1 MPSPP
6 KQRFSQNP
14 MYAGRQP
21 PMHHDPNGP
30 PPPGYPQPPYGAP
43 PPPGSQQYY
52 PYPPPPYGYG
62 PPPGQGPYAPP
73 PYYPGHSPS
82 NQYSPTASFPPA
94 HYPPMGQ
101 PHQPASQ
108 DILET
113 NDSPPKETLQEK
125 PSKSNDVEEKVD
137 VEKST
142 SKPNLQVE
150 IEEKNTEKT
159 TSSSSSSKPE
169 KEQDDMV
176 SKVSPMK
183 SDFHFYAAA
192 KKAAVLKEIHSNK
205 EKKDALEAVSELNNR
220 IMKMWEEEDKGSR
233 QVYFAKEEDDRIRY
247 IHEDEIE
254 SRHCATLTSRP
265 TPRSDSKKNTP
276 TSTDAAA
283 GKKRSDAENGDSD
296 GSPLKKSRDS
306 DHVHSSY

>member
-101 PHQPASQ
+101 PHQPAPQ

-125 PSKSNDVEEKVD
+125 PLKANDVEEKVD

-192 KKAAVLKEIHSNK
+192 KKAAVLREIQSNK

-220 IMKMWEEEDKGSR
+220 IMKMWEEEDKGNR
-233 QVYFAKEEDDRIRY
+233 QVYFAKEEEDRIRY

>member
-101 PHQPASQ
+101 PHQPAPQ

-192 KKAAVLKEIHSNK
+192 KKAAVLREIHSNK
-205 EKKDALEAVSELNNR
+205 EKKDALEAVSELNNL
-220 IMKMWEEEDKGSR
+220 IMKMWEEEDKGNR
-233 QVYFAKEEDDRIRY
+233 QVYFAKEEEDRIRY
-247 IHEDEIE
+247 INEDEIE

-306 DHVHSSY
+306 DHVHSS